1 MRSDGIGINGV
12 GMCDICRYPPPSTV
26 IDMRFSRSPFTA
38 ENGNNVPQERAVIDS
53 DALNCVG

>member
-12 GMCDICRYPPPSTV
+12 GMCDICRYPPSTV

>member
-1 MRSDGIGINGV
+1 M
-12 GMCDICRYPPPSTV
+12 PLHPSTV

-38 ENGNNVPQERAVIDS
+38 ENGNSVPQERAVIDS